1 MGVCHLILI
10 RRLKVD
16 TKVSFYSSFHTATW
30 DGIRIRIRDCL
41 LYGQALADF
50 SATKRH
56 SYTKDSRKCYEII
69 NLLSKLIALL
79 AGMMLPPPQDS
90 KCTPFV
96 LGC

>member
-1 MGVCHLILI
+1 MGWDKDKDNGQ
-10 RRLKVD
+10 LKFCKIAVFL
-16 TKVSFYSSFHTATW
+16 KAELYFC
-30 DGIRIRIRDCL
+30 CL

-50 SATKRH
+50 SAIKRH